1 MLSPYRVLDLTDAR
15 AELGPLI
22 LAGLGAEVIKVEP
35 PGGSASRQATPLDA
49 TLPPGL
55 QSLRFHAFNRGKR
68 SVVLDLE
75 HDDGRAAFYRLVA
88 SADFLFENAA
98 PGAMAARGLA
108 FAALR
113 ESNPRLVYVAI
124 TPFGQ
129 DGPYAQHVATDLTLA
144 AMGGMMALNGDRD
157 RRPVR
162 VTVPQTWYHAAA
174 ESAVAALVAHAR
186 CLASGEAQFVDVSV
200 QAAVFWTG
208 LNAMIAHA
216 IQGKNIERN
225 GTLLQLSTLTTPLV
239 YPCADGEVVLVATT
253 ATLDRLVPWMLED
266 GTVTEEWVAAED
278 WTTYEARMLTAA
290 NLVHS
295 LDTVRERI
303 RAFCTKYRKAELF
316 ARGVAGGATL
326 APVNTVA
333 DVLALEHLETRRY
346 WQWYRLPDD
355 RALRMPGPF
364 VRLSRTPIEYGRPA
378 PAIGEHSEEILAAI
392 ANRQPVMLRDAPS
405 GAPQHE
411 RVPFSDKTHSV
422 RPEEARSAVSKP
434 VLSPVEGGTSRGV
447 SALPFAGVKVADFSW
462 IGVGPI
468 TAKYLADH
476 GATVVHVETEHPADR
491 LRLVGPFKDNIPGPN
506 RCHFFAAF
514 NTSKHSLALNL
525 KSPEG
530 LEVAK
535 KLIAWADVCLDSF
548 TAGTIADLGLGYDVV
563 RAINPSIIMAST
575 CLMGQT
581 GPAACLAGY
590 GYHAA
595 AISGFYEVTGWDDR
609 PPGGPFNAYTD
620 TIAPRFLAAT
630 LMAALDHRR
639 RTGEGQYVDQAQMES
654 ALYFLAPELLD
665 RQVHGRMPRRDGN
678 NDAHAAPHDVYPCA
692 GEDQWCAIAVETDA
706 QWRALRR
713 VLGEPEWAAASAL
726 DDAAGRRAQRE
737 LIDRHLAAVTATF
750 AARELMERLQAAGVP
765 AGMVQRS
772 SDHQAD
778 PQLLHRRFFRPLQHP
793 EMGEVPYEGHQF
805 RIAGYDSGPLT
816 PGPCLGEHSIQVL
829 QEILGYGDE
838 DLARIAASG
847 ALV

>member
-1 MLSPYRVLDLTDAR
+1 MLSPYRVIDLTDAR

-22 LAGLGAEVIKVEP
+22 MAGLGADVIKVEP
-35 PGGSASRQATPLDA
+35 PGGSASRREPPLDP
-49 TLPPGL
+49 TLPLGL

-68 SVVLDLE
+68 SIVLDLE
-75 HDDGRAAFYRLVA
+75 RDGGRAAFHRLVA

-98 PGAMAARGLA
+98 PGAMVARGLG
-108 FAALR
+108 FATLR
-113 ESNPRLVYVAI
+113 EVNPRLVYVAV

-129 DGPYAQHVATDLTLA
+129 DGPYAHHLASDLTLA
-144 AMGGMMALNGDRD
+144 AMGGMMAVNGDAD

-162 VTVPQTWYHAAA
+162 ISVPQTWHHAAA
-174 ESAVAALVAHAR
+174 ESAVAALVAQAR
-186 CLASGEAQFVDVSV
+186 GLASGEAQFVDVSV

-208 LNAMIAHA
+208 LNAMISHA
-216 IQGKNIERN
+216 IQGKDIERN
-225 GTLLQLSTLTTPLV
+225 GTVLQLSTLTTPLV
-239 YPCADGEVVLVATT
+239 YPCADGEVVLIVTT
-253 ATLDRLVPWMLED
+253 PTLRRVIPWMLED
-266 GTVTEEWVAAED
+266 GTISPEWMAAED
-278 WTTYEARMLTAA
+278 WNTYEARMLTGGA
-290 NLVHS
+290 LVHT
-295 LDTVRERI
+295 LEAVRERI
-303 RAFCTKYRKAELF
+303 RTYCAKYRKAELF
-316 ARGVAGGATL
+316 ARGIAGGATL

-333 DVLALEHLETRRY
+333 DVLALAHLEVRRY
-346 WQWYRLPDD
+346 WQPYRLPDGREL
-355 RALRMPGPF
+355 RALGPF
-364 VRLSRTPIEYGRPA
+364 ARLSRTPVSFVRPA
-378 PAIGEHSEEILAAI
+378 PAAGEHDDEVRGSIDAGRTAPPATTPAA
-392 ANRQPVMLRDAPS
+392 RS
-405 GAPQHE
+405 GA
-411 RVPFSDKTHSV
+411 
-422 RPEEARSAVSKP
+422 A
-434 VLSPVEGGTSRGV
+434 
-447 SALPFAGVKVADFSW
+447 ALPFAGVKVADFSW

-476 GATVVHVETEHPADR
+476 GATVVHVETENPVDR
-491 LRLVGPFKDNIPGPN
+491 LRVVGPFKDNIPGPN
-506 RCHFFAAF
+506 RCQFFASF

-525 KSPEG
+525 KCPEG

-535 KLIAWADVCLDSF
+535 RLIGWADVCLDSF

-563 RAINPSIIMAST
+563 REINPGIIMAST

-581 GPAACLAGY
+581 GPAAGLAGY

-665 RQVHGRMPRRDGN
+665 RQVSGRVPRRNGN
-678 NDAHAAPHDVYPCA
+678 YDPDAAPHDAYPCA
-692 GEDQWCAIAVETDA
+692 GDDEWCAIAIETDA
-706 QWRALRR
+706 QWRALCG
-713 VLGEPEWAAASAL
+713 VLGEPDWAAAPDLAG
-726 DDAAGRRAQRE
+726 AAGRRARCAF
-737 LIDRHLAAVTATF
+737 IDRKLAEFTARH
-750 AARELMERLQAAGVP
+750 APRDLMQRLQAAGVP

-772 SDHQAD
+772 SDHLDD
-778 PQLLHRRFFRPLQHP
+778 PQLRHRSFFRPLQHP

-805 RIAGYDSGPLT
+805 RIAGYDNGPLA
-816 PGPCLGEHSIQVL
+816 PAPCLGEHSIQVL

-847 ALV
+847 ALS

>member
-22 LAGLGAEVIKVEP
+22 LAGFGAEVIKVEP
-35 PGGSASRQATPLDA
+35 PGGSPSRREPPLDPS
-49 TLPPGL
+49 LPAGL

-68 SVVLDLE
+68 SVVVDLE
-75 HDDGRAAFYRLVA
+75 STDGRAAFQRLAA

-98 PGAMAARGLA
+98 PGTMQARGLG
-108 FAALR
+108 FAALS
-113 ESNPRLVYVAI
+113 EINPRLVYVAV

-129 DGPYAQHVATDLTLA
+129 DGPYANHLATDLTLA
-144 AMGGMMALNGDRD
+144 AMGGMMALNGDAD

-162 VTVPQTWYHAAA
+162 ITVPQTWYHAAA

-186 CLASGEAQFVDVSV
+186 RLRSGEAQFVDVSV

-216 IQGKNIERN
+216 IQGRNVERN

-239 YPCADGEVVLVATT
+239 YPCADGEIVLIATT
-253 ATLDRLVPWMLED
+253 ATLQRLLPWMVED
-266 GTVTEEWVAAED
+266 GTVSAAWVAAED
-278 WTTYEARMLTAA
+278 WKTFEARMLTGARLA
-290 NLVHS
+290 HS
-295 LDTVRERI
+295 LAEVRERI
-303 RAFCTKYRKAELF
+303 GAYCAKYRKAELF
-316 ARGVAGGATL
+316 ARGIDGGATL

-333 DVLALEHLETRRY
+333 DVLALDHLEARRY
-346 WQWYRLPDD
+346 WQPYALPDGRLL
-355 RALRMPGPF
+355 RAPGPF
-364 VRLSRTPIEYGRPA
+364 VRMSRTPVSFSRPA
-378 PAIGEHSEEILAAI
+378 PAAGADQEEILAARKPI
-392 ANRQPVMLRDAPS
+392 PPPPAAAIGEESRRAP
-405 GAPQHE
+405 
-411 RVPFSDKTHSV
+411 
-422 RPEEARSAVSKP
+422 
-434 VLSPVEGGTSRGV
+434 
-447 SALPFAGVKVADFSW
+447 ALPFAGVKVADFSW

-491 LRLVGPFKDNIPGPN
+491 LRLVGPFKDDIPGPN
-506 RCHFFAAF
+506 RCQFFASF
-514 NTSKHSLALNL
+514 NTSKLSLALNL
-525 KSPEG
+525 KRPEG

-535 KLIAWADVCLDSF
+535 RLVAWADVCLDSF

-563 RAINPSIIMAST
+563 RALNPGIIMAST

-581 GPAACLAGY
+581 GPAARLAGY

-595 AISGFYEVTGWDDR
+595 AISGFYEITGWDDR

-620 TIAPRFLAAT
+620 TIAPRFLAAA

-639 RTGEGQYVDQAQMES
+639 RTGEGQHIDQAQMES

-665 RQVHGRMPRRDGN
+665 HQVSGRAVRRSGN
-678 NDAHAAPHDVYPCA
+678 DDAVAAPHDVYPCR
-692 GEDQWCAIAVETDA
+692 GDDQWCAIAVETDE

-713 VLGEPEWAAASAL
+713 ALGDPAWAAAPDL
-726 DDAAGRRAQRE
+726 DGAAGRHARRDF
-737 LIDRHLAAVTATF
+737 IDRRLAEFTAHH
-750 AARELMERLQAAGVP
+750 APRDLMRRLQEAGVP

-772 SDHQAD
+772 SDHLED
-778 PQLLHRRFFRPLQHP
+778 PQLRHRRFFRPLEHP

-805 RIAGYDSGPLT
+805 RIAGYDNGPLA
-816 PGPCLGEHSIQVL
+816 PAPCLGEHSIQVL
-829 QEILGYGDE
+829 QEILGYGDA

-847 ALV
+847 ALA